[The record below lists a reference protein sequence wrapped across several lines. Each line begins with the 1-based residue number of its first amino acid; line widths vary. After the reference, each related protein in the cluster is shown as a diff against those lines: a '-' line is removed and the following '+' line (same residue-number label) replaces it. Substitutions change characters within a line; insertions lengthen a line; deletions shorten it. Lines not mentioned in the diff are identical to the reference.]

1 MYFATLH
8 KGSGPLFYVLW
19 LQQETRSRGLRPL
32 SRSLYPFARLF
43 EARSR
48 ARPSHIGRND
58 ATSGTPLGSPMTRNA
73 VTRHRDAYLAIFS
86 LPSSSS
92 SSPSPS
98 AFINFISVG
107 ENVRARDLTRFD
119 QVYNYY
125 TSKKREWK
133 RSLVLFSFSIYVS

>member
-73 VTRHRDAYLAIFS
+73 MTRHRDFFPSFFLFLFS
-86 LPSSSS
+86 FSFCFP
-92 SSPSPS
+92 

-133 RSLVLFSFSIYVS
+133 RSLVLFSFFIYVS